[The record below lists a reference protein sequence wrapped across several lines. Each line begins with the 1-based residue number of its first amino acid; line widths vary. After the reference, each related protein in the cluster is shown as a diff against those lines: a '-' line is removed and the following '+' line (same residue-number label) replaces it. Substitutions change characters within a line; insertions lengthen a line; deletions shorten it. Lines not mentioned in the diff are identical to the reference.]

1 MKKTIATLMAAS
13 TLAAAVLPVLANETI
28 NSSFV
33 DNYTNHV
40 GTELTVEDHNAF
52 VAAQDAAAKKAAE
65 EAALKAG
72 IATSEYVESNA
83 ATTTPAA
90 PGTETYG
97 YKLED
102 GTVLHLPV
110 DENKNVVLPSDAY
123 VARHE
128 AANAAAPAPAEKTVT
143 TPAPAAKPAAET
155 APAAKKAH
163 ASVAA
168 AKTAVGQKALPKT
181 SAASK

>member
-83 ATTTPAA
+83 TTTTPAA

-128 AANAAAPAPAEKTVT
+128 AANAAAPAPAEKTVA
-143 TPAPAAKPAAET
+143 APAPAAET